1 MSDKKAVSVFK
12 NGKYLNVAIA
22 SAGINSNYQG
32 KIFEGMLSFVK
43 ERDDIKISLFSPFS
57 NTTEKRP
64 HDFGEESI
72 FTLIDFDRFDVL
84 VIVSRAMTCEENIK
98 RLVRR
103 AKEKNVPIIS
113 IDTKLDDCYNVMVD
127 FADGIRVL
135 TEHIIDV
142 HKCSDIA
149 FVGAII
155 DDKESDMR
163 LNAYINT
170 LSLRNIE
177 IDENKIFYANYN
189 EDEAYYKVSQ
199 QLERDKKPLAK
210 AYVCAND
217 SMAIG
222 VSNALI
228 DNGFSV
234 PGDVIVTGCDG
245 IELAAMN
252 MPAIT
257 TINIPFFKAG
267 AQALKMAFDIV
278 CNGLE
283 KNDIVLDN
291 EVVCTESCGC
301 KEISYK
307 SHNKIMKEL
316 HNNYLRANF
325 YSKRL
330 IRMTEELSYLNTM
343 EELLDIIQKYMA
355 DIYVDFF
362 YLCLCDDYDDYQ
374 KRSNQAE
381 NYNLTSFTD
390 KIYIAKFKH
399 HNTFEPACV
408 IEKSELLPGY
418 FEGNIYTKM
427 MQFIPI
433 HYQEKVYGY
442 AALSCDGYHGNPFLF
457 NWWLNTVGVSLADTI
472 FKNAFL
478 KNVNILRKLYVEDML
493 TGLYNRRGFYNKAD
507 EFLRRGDMKTVM
519 VLCADMDNLKVINDL
534 YGHQNGDFALTLM
547 GTALKNSSINGNE
560 IVARVGGDEFYI
572 IAPNYNEAMATE
584 FCAKFINNLDSL
596 NGVSKKP
603 FRVAVS
609 YGYIVAAVSENAES
623 IDEFITI
630 ADTRMY
636 AQKKARKAQTHTK

>member
-1 MSDKKAVSVFK
+1 MSDNKVFK
-12 NGKYLNVAIA
+12 NGRYLNVAVA

-32 KIFEGMLSFVK
+32 KILEGMLDFTK
-43 ERDDIKISLFSPFS
+43 ERDDIKISVFSPFS

-72 FTLIDFDRFDVL
+72 FTLIDFNRFDVL
-84 VIVSRAMTCEENIK
+84 VIISQAMTCEENIT
-98 RLVRR
+98 RLIRR
-103 AKEKNVPIIS
+103 AKENDTPVIS
-113 IDTKLDDCYNVMVD
+113 IDKHYGDCYNIEVD

-135 TEHIIDV
+135 TEHIINV
-142 HKCSDIA
+142 HKCNDIA
-149 FVGAII
+149 FVGAFA
-155 DDKESDMR
+155 DDKESDKR
-163 LNAYINT
+163 LFAYINT
-170 LSLRNIE
+170 LSLHKIE
-177 IDENKIFYANYN
+177 VDESKIFYAQYS
-189 EDEAYYKVSQ
+189 EDEAYYLVTE
-199 QLERDKKPLAK
+199 QLKCDKKPLAK

-222 VSNALI
+222 VTNALV
-228 DNGFSV
+228 DSGFDV

-245 IELAAMN
+245 IELASMN

-257 TINIPFFKAG
+257 TINIPFFRAG
-267 AQALKMAFDIV
+267 KRALEMSMQII
-278 CNGLE
+278 CENLE
-283 KNDIVLDN
+283 RTDVVLEND
-291 EVVCTESCGC
+291 VVCTESCGC

-307 SHNKIMKEL
+307 NHNSILKNL
-316 HNNYLRANF
+316 HNNYLRTNF

-343 EELLDIIQKYMA
+343 DELLNIIQKFMS

-374 KRSNQAE
+374 KRANQVE
-381 NYNLTSFTD
+381 NYNLTTFTD
-390 KIYIAKFKH
+390 KIFIAKFKH
-399 HNTFEPACV
+399 HNEFEPACV

-418 FEGNIYTKM
+418 FEGKIYAKM
-427 MQFIPI
+427 VQFIPI

-442 AALSCDGYHGNPFLF
+442 AAVSCDGYHGNPFLF
-457 NWWLNTVGVSLADTI
+457 NWWLNAVGVSLADTI

-507 EFLRRGDMKTVM
+507 EFLRKGDMKTVM
-519 VLCADMDNLKVINDL
+519 VMCADMDNLKVINDL

-547 GTALKNSSINGNE
+547 GTALKNALINGNE

-572 IAPNYNEAMATE
+572 IAPNYTEEMASE
-584 FCAKFINNLDSL
+584 FCAKFINNLDGL
-596 NGVSKKP
+596 NAVSKKP
-603 FRVAVS
+603 FKVAAS
-609 YGYIVAAVSENAES
+609 YGYIVGTVQPDAET

-636 AQKKARKAQTHTK
+636 AQKKQRKAQTHTK